1 MKRCKLIAA
10 LLLVLLVAALCASC
24 TPAKVEE
31 PEVTVT
37 VNGKEVTADGTVYAI
52 SFANDVTRAVV
63 EAATT
68 KGEIR
73 GAGTFDLKEGENEF
87 PLTLTANGKE
97 TVLTVKVTRAAAE
110 KPADTS
116 LSEVKA
122 GDTVLS
128 VTGGKYTAV
137 VEYETDKVNLAATA
151 TDAKATVEGT
161 GEKTLKVGRNT
172 FEIRVTCGKDSKI
185 YTVEITR
192 KAPDL
197 SLAEVKVG
205 DNLLTADG
213 KLYVANVAND
223 VTQVEI
229 IATAGNTAAT
239 VTGAG
244 RKEGLVVGENRFDLT
259 VSVGAE
265 TATYTVVVNRAGSSV
280 KTVTSITV
288 NGTAAAY
295 DADNATYTV
304 TIGKTTVDEVRVVLT
319 SEVSSYEF
327 DEVIGSLNEGDNE
340 FVLTVTAEDG
350 TTAAYTLVIKVV
362 LPMFRVS
369 YLGNIEGAV
378 ANESYEYKYG
388 TAQGVTILLA
398 AAYNKS
404 YNHIIVTYTVGDGET
419 KSASLDGEYGFTVP
433 ADEAIGD
440 IVVHVAGI
448 TLNTYTVTYHKDG
461 VTTTETVSHGDAA
474 QNAAI
479 TPDTSTKDVLDG
491 YLYTHIENWMTEEG
505 GMVTADLSA
514 VTADMDVYYKHEVIV
529 RSEVAYYAP
538 MGGAVTYYTIRQM
551 NGYVAGDE
559 NGDVIFKVLIKSR
572 AIDGNPDPED
582 KTSFVIYGTA
592 TWNAANELGVA
603 VHNSEL
609 NQWFTVKATAADKK
623 VTVYR
628 PDGSIAGEKVFESYA
643 ADTISLA
650 IHADAAVA
658 AVDPAVPDL
667 CTVTY
672 LDENGSELK
681 KEKVIKGQSAAYA
694 WSRSADDMG
703 DGYAMEYRNVRWL
716 DADGAVVALDN
727 VASDITVRLTY
738 DTYIIKNVTVK
749 TDTNITAINRFAY
762 VDENGIVSF
771 RVRINNT
778 GWAGLNILIA
788 DGNYVGFSRGVAGG
802 ETYII
807 SINTVTG
814 EITVKTGDGADRDL
828 DMGNYNPTATSLA
841 NIKIAL
847 SAGDLDFAVV
857 NADVVKVEYYDT
869 DKTTLLHSEWI
880 AKGQITYV
888 HTFDADEDGYVKTV
902 DTWLPIDG
910 NTEKV
915 YAAGGM
921 TTKSYATDSANE
933 GNGEIAFQLY
943 NLIHRDAAVKDGKME
958 IYFTFKTAGYA
969 GFMST
974 STWASDLSAFCN
986 AGQTYKFVIE
996 FDSENKGTVGSIYDQ
1011 NGQIFNGKENTNCSY
1026 ISLTDGTGWILLK
1039 TTVVDWNTP
1048 PKYATSGAIDV
1059 SVRW

>member
-10 LLLVLLVAALCASC
+10 MLLVLLVAALCASC

-63 EAATT
+63 EATTT
-68 KGEIR
+68 KGEIK
-73 GAGTFDLKEGENEF
+73 GTGTFDLKEGENEF

-110 KPADTS
+110 KPADTT

-128 VTGGKYTAV
+128 VTDGKYTAV
-137 VEYETDKVNLAATA
+137 VEYETDKVNLTATA
-151 TDAKATVEGT
+151 NDANATVEGT
-161 GEKTLKVGRNT
+161 GEKALVVGKNT
-172 FEIRVTCGKDSKI
+172 FEIKVTCGKDSKT

-205 DNLLTADG
+205 DNVLTADG
-213 KLYVANVAND
+213 NLYIANVAND
-223 VTQVEI
+223 VTDVEI
-229 IATAGNTAAT
+229 IATANNAAAT
-239 VTGAG
+239 VAGAG
-244 RKEGLVVGENRFDLT
+244 RKENLAVGENRFTLT

-265 TATYTVVVNRAGSSV
+265 TATYTVVVNRAGSGV

-288 NGTAAAY
+288 DGIAADY

-319 SEVSSYEF
+319 SEVSSYAF
-327 DEVIGSLNEGDNE
+327 DEVIGTLTEGTNE
-340 FVLTVTAEDG
+340 FILTVTAEDG
-350 TTAAYTLVIKVV
+350 TTAAYTLVITVV

-369 YLGNIEGAV
+369 YVGNIDGAV
-378 ANESYEYKYG
+378 INESYEYKYG
-388 TAQGVTILLA
+388 TAQNINILLS

-404 YNHIIVTYTVGDGET
+404 YNHIIVTYTVANGET
-419 KSASLDGEYGFTVP
+419 KSVSLDGNYGFTVP

-440 IVVHVAGI
+440 IVVQIADI

-461 VTTTETVSHGDAA
+461 ATTTETVSHGDAA

-479 TPDTSTKDVLDG
+479 TPDTSVRDVLDG

-505 GMVTADLSA
+505 GMIIADLSA
-514 VTADMDVYYKHEVIV
+514 VTSDMDVYYKHEVIV

-538 MGGAVTYYTIRQM
+538 MGGLVTYYTIRQM

-582 KTSFVIYGTA
+582 KTSFVIYGTNS
-592 TWNAANELGVA
+592 WSAANELGIA
-603 VHNSEL
+603 VLNSEL
-609 NQWFTVKATAADKK
+609 NQWFTVKASAADKK

-658 AVDPAVPDL
+658 AVDPTVPDL

-672 LDENGSELK
+672 LDENGNELK
-681 KEKVIKGQSAAYA
+681 KEKVIKGQSAAYT

-703 DGYAMEYRNVRWL
+703 DGYTMEYRNVRWL
-716 DADGAVVALDN
+716 DADGAAVALDN
-727 VASDITVRLTY
+727 VTSDITVRLAY
-738 DTYIIKNVTVK
+738 DTYIIGNVTPSG
-749 TDTNITAINRFAY
+749 DTNITVINRFAS
-762 VDENGIVSF
+762 VSSDGIVSF
-771 RVRINNT
+771 RVHFNNT
-778 GWAGLNILIA
+778 GWASFAIVAAGGYLNI
-788 DGNYVGFSRGVAGG
+788 SGG
-802 ETYII
+802 IMPSTTWYIVNV
-807 SINTVTG
+807 NTVTG
-814 EITVKTGDGADRDL
+814 EITMMTEDGGAVAL
-828 DMGNYNPTATSLA
+828 AGAYTPTATTLSDIKVSLTEGS
-841 NIKIAL
+841 I
-847 SAGDLDFAVV
+847 DLAIV

-869 DKTTLLHSEWI
+869 DKITLLHSEWI

-921 TTKSYATDSANE
+921 ITKAYATDSANE
-933 GNGEIAFQLY
+933 DNGQIAFDLY
-943 NLIHRDAAVKDGKME
+943 NLIHKDAAVKDGKME
-958 IYFTFKTAGYA
+958 IYFTFNTAGYA
-969 GFMST
+969 GFMSN
-974 STWASDLSAFCN
+974 STWTQNLSSYFG

-996 FDSENKGTVGSIYDQ
+996 FDSENVGTVGTIYDQ
-1011 NGQIFNGKENTNCSY
+1011 NGQVFGDKTNVDCSY
-1026 ISLTDGTGWILLK
+1026 ISLTDGHACILLK
-1039 TTVVDWNTP
+1039 TNIDWSTM
-1048 PKYATSGAIDV
+1048 KYDASGAIDV

>member
-63 EAATT
+63 EATTT

-73 GAGTFDLKEGENEF
+73 GTGTFDLKEGENEF
-87 PLTLTANGKE
+87 ALTLTANGKE
-97 TVLTVKVTRAAAE
+97 TALTVKVMRAAAE

-137 VEYETDKVNLAATA
+137 VEYETDKVNLTAAA
-151 TDAKATVEGT
+151 TDAAATVEGT
-161 GEKTLKVGRNT
+161 GEKALNVGRNT
-172 FEIRVTCGKDSKI
+172 FEIRVTCGKDSKT

-213 KLYVANVAND
+213 KLYIANVAND

-229 IATAGNTAAT
+229 IATANNSAAT

-288 NGTAAAY
+288 NGIAADY
-295 DADNATYTV
+295 DADNTTYTV
-304 TIGKTTVDEVRVVLT
+304 TIGKTTVDEVRVALT
-319 SEVSSYEF
+319 SEVSSYAF
-327 DEVIGSLNEGDNE
+327 DEVIGTLSEGDNE
-340 FVLTVTAEDG
+340 FVFTVTAEDG

-388 TAQGVTILLA
+388 TAQNITILLA

-419 KSASLDGEYGFTVP
+419 KAVSLDGEYGFTVP

-440 IVVHVAGI
+440 IVVRVTGI

-461 VTTTETVSHGDAA
+461 VTTTETVEHGNAA

-491 YLYTHIENWMTEEG
+491 YLYSHIENWVTEEG
-505 GMVTADLSA
+505 GMVTTDLSA

-538 MGGAVTYYTIRQM
+538 MGGAVTYYTIYEM
-551 NGYVAGDE
+551 NHYVAGDE

-572 AIDGNPDPED
+572 ATDGQAEPED

-778 GWAGLNILIA
+778 GWAGFNVIA
-788 DGNYVGFSRGVAGG
+788 TGGYVGISGGVAGG
-802 ETYII
+802 QTYII
-807 SINTVTG
+807 SINT
-814 EITVKTGDGADRDL
+814 KTGVITITTEDGTPKTL

-847 SAGDLDFAVV
+847 SDGDLDFAVV

-869 DKTTLLHSEWI
+869 DKTTLLYSEWI

-943 NLIHRDAAVKDGKME
+943 NLIHKDAAVKDGKME

-974 STWASDLSAFCN
+974 STWTQNLSSYFE

-996 FDSENKGTVGSIYDQ
+996 FNSENVGTVGTIYDQ
-1011 NGQIFNGKENTNCSY
+1011 NGQPLSDKTNVDCSY
-1026 ISLTDGTGWILLK
+1026 ISLTDGHACILLK
-1039 TTVVDWNTP
+1039 TMIVDWNTP

>member
-63 EAATT
+63 EATTT

-73 GAGTFDLKEGENEF
+73 GTGTFDLKEGENEF
-87 PLTLTANGKE
+87 TLTLTANGKE
-97 TVLTVKVTRAAAE
+97 TALTVKVTRAAAE

-137 VEYETDKVNLAATA
+137 VEYETDKVNLTAAA
-151 TDAKATVEGT
+151 TDAAATVEGT
-161 GEKTLKVGRNT
+161 GEKALNVGRNT
-172 FEIRVTCGKDSKI
+172 FEIRVTCGKDSKT

-213 KLYVANVAND
+213 KLYIANVAND

-229 IATAGNTAAT
+229 IATANNSAAT

-280 KTVTSITV
+280 KTVTSVTV
-288 NGTAAAY
+288 NGTAADY

-304 TIGKTTVDEVRVVLT
+304 TIGKTTVDEVRVALT
-319 SEVSSYEF
+319 SEVSSYAF
-327 DEVIGSLNEGDNE
+327 DEVIGTLSEGDNE

-362 LPMFRVS
+362 LPVFRVS

-388 TAQGVTILLA
+388 TAQGITILLA

-440 IVVHVAGI
+440 IVVRVTGI
-448 TLNTYTVTYHKDG
+448 AINTYTVTYHKDG
-461 VTTTETVSHGDAA
+461 VTTTETVEHGSAA

-479 TPDTSTKDVLDG
+479 TPDTSTKDVPDG
-491 YLYTHIENWMTEEG
+491 YLYSHIENWVTEEG

-538 MGGAVTYYTIRQM
+538 MEGSVTYHTIYEM
-551 NGYVAGDE
+551 NHYVAGDE

-572 AIDGNPDPED
+572 ATDGQAEPED

-628 PDGSIAGEKVFESYA
+628 PNGSIAGEKVFESYA

-658 AVDPAVPDL
+658 AVDPAL
-667 CTVTY
+667 FTVTY
-672 LDENGSELK
+672 LDENGGKLTE
-681 KEKVIKGQSAAYA
+681 ETVTKGRGLTYE

-703 DGYAMEYRNVRWL
+703 DGYTMEYRNVRWL

-727 VASDITVRLTY
+727 VASDITVRLAY
-738 DTYIIKNVTVK
+738 DTYIIKNATVK
-749 TDTNITAINRFAY
+749 TDTNITAINRFAH

-788 DGNYVGFSRGVAGG
+788 DGNYVGFSGGVAGG
-802 ETYII
+802 QTYII

-814 EITVKTGDGADRDL
+814 EITVKTEAGADRDL

-847 SAGDLDFAVV
+847 TDGDLDFAVV
-857 NADVVKVEYYDT
+857 NADVVKMEYYDT

-974 STWASDLSAFCN
+974 STWTQNLSSYFG

-996 FDSENKGTVGSIYDQ
+996 FNSENVGTVGTIYDQ
-1011 NGQIFNGKENTNCSY
+1011 NGQPLSDKTNVDCSY
-1026 ISLTDGTGWILLK
+1026 ISLTDGHAGILLK
-1039 TTVVDWNTP
+1039 TMIVDWNTP

>member
-63 EAATT
+63 EATTT

-73 GAGTFDLKEGENEF
+73 GTGTFDLKEGENEF
-87 PLTLTANGKE
+87 TLTLTANGKE
-97 TVLTVKVTRAAAE
+97 TALTVKVTRAAAE
-110 KPADTS
+110 KPADTT

-137 VEYETDKVNLAATA
+137 VEYETDKVNLTATA

-172 FEIRVTCGKDSKI
+172 FEIKVTCGKDSKT

-213 KLYVANVAND
+213 KLYIANVAND
-223 VTQVEI
+223 VTEVEI
-229 IATAGNTAAT
+229 IATANNSAAT

-288 NGTAAAY
+288 NGTAADY
-295 DADNATYTV
+295 DADSATYTV

-327 DEVIGSLNEGDNE
+327 DEVIGTLNEGDNE

-388 TAQGVTILLA
+388 TAQNITILLD
-398 AAYNKS
+398 AAYSKS
-404 YNHIIVTYTVGDGET
+404 YKNIIVTYSVGDGET
-419 KSASLDGEYGFTVP
+419 KAVSLDGEYGFTVP

-440 IVVHVAGI
+440 IVVHVTGI
-448 TLNTYTVTYHKDG
+448 AINTYTVTYHKDG
-461 VTTTETVSHGDAA
+461 VTTTETVEHGNAA

-479 TPDTSTKDVLDG
+479 TPDTSTKDVPDG
-491 YLYTHIENWMTEEG
+491 YLYSHIENWVTEEG
-505 GMVTADLSA
+505 GMVVADLSA

-529 RSEVAYYAP
+529 RSEVAYYHP
-538 MGGAVTYYTIRQM
+538 MGGAVTYYTIYEM
-551 NGYVAGDE
+551 NHYVAGDE

-572 AIDGNPDPED
+572 ATDGQQED
-582 KTSFVIYGTA
+582 EGKTSFVIYGTA
-592 TWNAANELGVA
+592 TWSAANELGISVLE
-603 VHNSEL
+603 SEL

-643 ADTISLA
+643 ADTISFA

-658 AVDPAVPDL
+658 AVDPAL
-667 CTVTY
+667 FTVTY
-672 LDENGSELK
+672 LDENGGKLTE
-681 KEKVIKGQSAAYA
+681 ETVTKGRGLTYE

-703 DGYAMEYRNVRWL
+703 DGYTMEYRNVRWL
-716 DADGAVVALDN
+716 DADGAAVNFDTVT
-727 VASDITVRLTY
+727 SDITVRLTY

-778 GWAGLNILIA
+778 GWAGFNVIA
-788 DGNYVGFSRGVAGG
+788 TGGYVGISGGVAGG
-802 ETYII
+802 QTYII
-807 SINTVTG
+807 SINT
-814 EITVKTGDGADRDL
+814 KTGVITITTEDGTPKTL

-841 NIKIAL
+841 DIKIAL
-847 SAGDLDFAVV
+847 TDGDLDFAVV

-880 AKGQITYV
+880 AKGNDPTYV
-888 HTFDADEDGYVKTV
+888 HAFDADEDGYVKTV

-933 GNGEIAFQLY
+933 DNGEIAFQLY
-943 NLIHRDAAVKDGKME
+943 NLIHKDAAVKDGKME

-974 STWASDLSAFCN
+974 STWTQNLSSYFE

-996 FDSENKGTVGSIYDQ
+996 FNSENVGTVGAIYDQ
-1011 NGQIFNGKENTNCSY
+1011 NGQPISGKTDVDCSY
-1026 ISLTDGTGWILLK
+1026 ISLTDGHACILLK
-1039 TTVVDWNTP
+1039 TMIVDWNTP